1 MKITLKRTQ
10 EQLELVRAM
19 ASKNR
24 EVAYEAQMAL
34 AEFIG
39 PVLADVINNAP
50 TLSNLFTTV
59 EYDADDS
66 PSIPLDLYHDI
77 TDGDY
82 IKVWSQSVA
91 GGLPSNTIMPTHSE
105 LKFATYRLDTAVDF
119 DRKYAA
125 KSRLDVISKTFTRV
139 AQEVLLKQEKTS
151 ASLVLGTLADT
162 GPSTTK
168 PHVIRGGS
176 TTAGLLTLD
185 DLNKLMTLSKRINS
199 SWSGG
204 TPDRTRGITDLIV
217 SPEIVE
223 SLRAMSYNPINK
235 VGSNNLPASPGDGV
249 VTAPD
254 ALRDALFNAGGLPQ
268 FYGMNIMEINELG
281 NGGIYT
287 NIYDAAVTGGLAA
300 SNKQDIVIA
309 IDRTR
314 DAMLRAVA
322 VDAESGGQFNLVAD
336 DQYSVRQ
343 QKIGYY
349 GMVEEGR
356 MVVDNRGLFGIE
368 V

>member
-39 PVLADVINNAP
+39 PVLADVVNNAP

-59 EYDADDS
+59 EFDADDN

-82 IKVWSQSVA
+82 IKVWSQTVP

-139 AQEVLLKQEKTS
+139 AQEILLKQEKTS
-151 ASLVLGTLADT
+151 ANLILGTLADVGYT
-162 GPSTTK
+162 SGATTE
-168 PHVIRGGS
+168 HVILGG
-176 TTAGLLTLD
+176 TAGTLSLD
-185 DLNKLMTLSKRINS
+185 DLNKLMTRSKRINS

-217 SPEIVE
+217 SPEIVQ
-223 SLRAMSYNPINK
+223 SLRAMSYNAINV
-235 VGSNNLPASPGDGV
+235 VGVNGTIAAADSGA

-254 ALRDALFNAGGLPQ
+254 SLREALFNAGGLPE

-281 NGGIYT
+281 SGNSYTTIYSTAAGGFQGT
-287 NIYDAAVTGGLAA
+287 RN
-300 SNKQDIVIA
+300 DIVIA
-309 IDRTR
+309 IDRNR

-343 QKIGYY
+343 QRIGYY

-356 MVVDNRGLFGIE
+356 MVVDNRGLLGIE

>member
-39 PVLADVINNAP
+39 PVLADVVNNAP

-59 EYDADDS
+59 EFDADDN

-82 IKVWSQSVA
+82 IKVWSQTVA

-151 ASLVLGTLADT
+151 ANLILGTLADVGYLSGANT
-162 GPSTTK
+162 E
-168 PHVIRGGS
+168 HVIRA
-176 TTAGLLTLD
+176 TTTGTLSLD
-185 DLNKLMTLSKRINS
+185 DLNRLMTRSKRINS

-217 SPEIVE
+217 SPEITE
-223 SLRAMSYNPINK
+223 SIRSMSYNPVNTTA
-235 VGSNNLPASPGDGV
+235 VPDTNESTALA
-249 VTAPD
+249 APD
-254 ALRDALFNAGGLPQ
+254 SLREALFNAGGLPQ

-281 NGGIYT
+281 ANGTYT
-287 NIYDAAVTGGLAA
+287 TIFNAAGGLAG
-300 SNKQDIVIA
+300 SETDIVIA
-309 IDRTR
+309 IDRNR

-356 MVVDNRGLFGIE
+356 MVVDDRGLLGIE

>member
-10 EQLELVRAM
+10 EQLELVKAM

-39 PVLADVINNAP
+39 PVLAEVVNNAP
-50 TLSNLFTTV
+50 TISNLFTSV
-59 EYDADDS
+59 QFDADDN

-91 GGLPSNTIMPTHSE
+91 GGLPSNTVMPTHSE
-105 LKFATYRLDTAVDF
+105 LKFGTYRLDSAVDF

-151 ASLVLGTLADT
+151 ANLMLGTLADAGVSDSDNT
-162 GPSTTK
+162 KHTIESTTDG
-168 PHVIRGGS
+168 RF
-176 TTAGLLTLD
+176 LLH
-185 DLNKLMTLSKRINS
+185 DLNRLMTRAKRVNT

-204 TPDRTRGITDLIV
+204 TPDRTRGISDLIV
-217 SPEIVE
+217 SPEIVQSIRE
-223 SLRAMSYNPINK
+223 MSYNPVNTK
-235 VGSNNLPASPGDGV
+235 AADGAAPANTEDGIAATDSV
-249 VTAPD
+249 
-254 ALRDALFNAGGLPQ
+254 RDAVFSAGGLPE
-268 FYGMNIMEINELG
+268 FYGMSIMEINELG
-281 NGGIYT
+281 AGSSYT
-287 NIYDAAVTGGLAA
+287 AIYDSLAGGFQ
-300 SNKQDIVIA
+300 SGKTDIIIG
-309 IDRTR
+309 IDRSR

-322 VDAESGGQFNLVAD
+322 VDAESGGEFNLIAD

>member
-39 PVLADVINNAP
+39 PVLADVVNNAP

-59 EYDADDS
+59 EFDADDN

-82 IKVWSQSVA
+82 IKVWSQTVA

-105 LKFATYRLDTAVDF
+105 LKFATYRLDSAVDF

-151 ASLVLGTLADT
+151 ANLVLGTLADA
-162 GPSTTK
+162 GYSSGATTE
-168 PHVIRGGS
+168 HVITSAIDGK
-176 TTAGLLTLD
+176 LTLD
-185 DLNKLMTLSKRINS
+185 DLNRLMTRAKRINS

-204 TPDRTRGITDLIV
+204 TPDRTRGISDLIV
-217 SPEIVE
+217 SPEIVQSVRE
-223 SLRAMSYNPINK
+223 MSYNSINTK
-235 VGSNNLPASPGDGV
+235 DVDGAAIAGGDDAI
-249 VTAPD
+249 TAPD
-254 ALRDALFNAGGLPQ
+254 SLREALFNAGGLPE

-281 NGGIYT
+281 AGNSYTTIYNTAAGGFQSGKT
-287 NIYDAAVTGGLAA
+287 
-300 SNKQDIVIA
+300 DIVIA
-309 IDRTR
+309 IDRNR

-356 MVVDNRGLFGIE
+356 MVVDNRGLLGIE